1 MDSSR
6 SQSVIPV
13 TVVRTGFSPW
23 QITRIRDRLANF
35 KAAVRQGWERIA
47 LDILDDRGQDE
58 AYVDAEEV
66 RPFSES
72 LRRLVAGSQTPTD
85 ERLTAICIFL
95 GNKGYLTPGDLD
107 EQLEALRAPIA
118 FFDFVTGDDE
128 AAKERLARLKVYE
141 GTYSH
146 IAEPDFQSEDQY
158 LHRRLSLKFSGGV
171 IAASLTDS
179 RLNRID
185 TLRRLK
191 NDAAVRKR
199 ALISEWDHHGFAA
212 GMPNGRLIV
221 MVKPK
226 AYDEYYRSSVYLLWA
241 EPKRD
246 DDTTSVPAILLMDYS
261 GVSTV
266 EDVAKAKETLTNGN
280 QGFEFLLSQ
289 PSYIVFD
296 RD

>member
-6 SQSVIPV
+6 TQSVIPV

-23 QITRIRDRLANF
+23 QVTRIRDRLANY

-47 LDILDDRGQDE
+47 LDILDADGQDE
-58 AYVDAEEV
+58 AYVDAEDV

-85 ERLTAICIFL
+85 ERLRAICIYL
-95 GNKGYLTPGDLD
+95 AIKGYLAAGDLD

-118 FFDFVTGDDE
+118 FFDFVSGGDD
-128 AAKERLARLKVYE
+128 AAKDRLARLKVYE

-146 IAEPDFQSEDQY
+146 IAANEFQSEDQY
-158 LHRRLSLKFSGGV
+158 LHSRLSLKFNGGV
-171 IAASLTDS
+171 IAASMTDS

-199 ALISEWDHHGFAA
+199 ALKSEHIHHGFAA

-226 AYDEYYRSSVYLLWA
+226 TYDEYYRSKVYLLWA
-241 EPKRD
+241 EPTRD
-246 DDTTSVPAILLMDYS
+246 DQAASVPAILLMDYA
-261 GVSTV
+261 GVSMV
-266 EDVAKAKETLTNGN
+266 EDVAKARETLTASER
-280 QGFEFLLSQ
+280 GFRASPYPPHF
-289 PSYIVFD
+289 IVFD